1 MEKSSSLRYGFLLVL
16 LVLLP
21 GCIKA
26 DWNIE
31 MVTDPT
37 SNVNLSPFDQWR
49 SAYECLQNISS
60 NCPGNYSLNEG
71 GWVNLRSND
80 TVRYCNI
87 TGCADHS
94 RAVLKCIC
102 LVKRD
107 FKFQNGA
114 TVKDINDTIN
124 DGCRSST

>member
-21 GCIKA
+21 CCTKA
-26 DWNIE
+26 DWNIKE
-31 MVTDPT
+31 VTDPT
-37 SNVNLSPFDQWR
+37 RNVNLSPFDQWR
-49 SAYECLQNISS
+49 SAYECLQDISS
-60 NCPGNYSLNEG
+60 NCPGNYTLTER
-71 GWVNLRSND
+71 GWVNLKWRD
-80 TVRYCNI
+80 TIPYCNI

-94 RAVLKCIC
+94 RAVLECIS

-107 FKFQNGA
+107 FKFENGA

-124 DGCRSST
+124 EGCRSSM